1 MKTYLKI
8 KGLSLAAEARILK
21 RLERSRRTHPK
32 LRESIHLH
40 RVHEVRSEARSTHL
54 ALGFLRGRAYGKME
68 LPLVDFNLQE
78 RQVNTTKTVP
88 NWKRVEQLVR
98 KYGQKYFADERAM
111 MQAFSDW
118 KDTGSVGVQDKIAA

>member
-40 RVHEVRSEARSTHL
+40 RVHEVRSEARSSHL
-54 ALGFLRGRAYGKME
+54 ALGFLRGRAYSTME
-68 LPLVDFNLQE
+68 QPLINFKLQE
-78 RQVNTTKTVP
+78 RQPNTTKTVP

-98 KYGQKYFADERAM
+98 KYGLKYFDSEQTL
-111 MQAFSDW
+111 MQRFAEW
-118 KDTGSVGVQDKIAA
+118 KDTGSVGLKEAA